1 MARSDD
7 PLALELRTRGLRAT
21 PQRLVIA
28 RLLRDE
34 PRHVTAEE
42 LFDEARALLP
52 GVSLPTVYA
61 TLDLLAEVGAVRQV
75 PLPGG
80 AAVYDSRVDP
90 HHHVRCRR
98 CGAVQ
103 DLDVA
108 LDDGRR
114 PGLGR
119 AARLLG
125 RRRLARAERRLCRL
139 PQPRLAFGV
148 CASTTAGGP
157 THRYGCRPR
166 CAWRR

>member
-1 MARSDD
+1 MAKSDD
-7 PLALELRTRGLRAT
+7 PLALELRARGLRAT

-28 RLLRDE
+28 QLLRRQ

-61 TLDLLAEVGAVRQV
+61 TLDLLAEVGAVRPV

-80 AAVYDSRVDP
+80 AAVYDSRVDR

-108 LDDGRR
+108 LDDG
-114 PGLGR
+114 P
-119 AARLLG
+119 
-125 RRRLARAERRLCRL
+125 ARASAERHGYADVDASLVVS
-139 PQPRLAFGV
+139 GV
-148 CASTTAGGP
+148 CAA
-157 THRYGCRPR
+157 CRGLD
-166 CAWRR
+166 

>member
-28 RLLRDE
+28 QLLRE
-34 PRHVTAEE
+34 QPRHVTAEE

-52 GVSLPTVYA
+52 GISLPTVYA

-75 PLPGG
+75 PLPSG

-108 LDDGRR
+108 LDDA
-114 PGLGR
+114 
-119 AARLLG
+119 AAR
-125 RRRLARAERRLCRL
+125 ASAERQGFADVDTSLVVS
-139 PQPRLAFGV
+139 GV
-148 CASTTAGGP
+148 CAA
-157 THRYGCRPR
+157 CRGLD
-166 CAWRR
+166 